1 MFNLTDEYI
10 KYFIAEENLTKSL
23 SILETDNKINYNLF
37 SNLLSAPIG
46 MEAFHEYVG
55 FYLGFN
61 IKRELLGFSADDKPG
76 DYDILI
82 IPYGE
87 NQRVYFERTIAIE
100 TKVVRPTRKN
110 PQKAPNSYGISQL
123 QGLINDGFPLVGLIH
138 FCMTEPLLDK
148 EKGIIN
154 MDLTP
159 FDMDNPK
166 NNKEFMQNIALR
178 KMDNFSWASS
188 INQMKR
194 LISKDIPKYVGLCA
208 VGVNVTKDNKYVT
221 CFDYGFNN
229 HYDSGYFNP
238 YLKTSTIEKI
248 KLFWSNNKEIFIDSL
263 K

>member
-10 KYFIAEENLTKSL
+10 NYYIAEEDLIKSL
-23 SILETDNKINYNLF
+23 SISKSDNKINYNLF

-46 MEAFHEYVG
+46 MEAFHKYHG

-87 NQRVYFERTIAIE
+87 EHHIYFERTVAIE
-100 TKVVRPTRKN
+100 TKVVRPTRQN
-110 PQKAPNSYGISQL
+110 PKKAPNSYGISQL
-123 QGLINDGFPLVGLIH
+123 QGLISDGFPLVGLIH
-138 FCMTEPLLDK
+138 FCMTEPLLDE
-148 EKGIIN
+148 EKNVIK

-166 NNKEFMQNIALR
+166 NNKDFMQKTAFR

-188 INQMKR
+188 VNQMKR
-194 LISKDIPKYVGLCA
+194 LISKDIPKFVGLC
-208 VGVNVTKDNKYVT
+208 VIGVNITKDNKCVT
-221 CFDYGFNN
+221 CFDYEFNN
-229 HYDSGYFNP
+229 HFDSGYFNP
-238 YLKTSTIEKI
+238 HMKISTINSI
-248 KLFWSNNKEIFIDSL
+248 KSFWTNSNEIFI
-263 K
+263 KVPR